1 MPPVNAPVT
10 ALPAPACAFAPPDD
24 PRISSYAAERAEAA
38 RQWIETELPKHEPA
52 LRAFL
57 RMKFPQ
63 ITDQDDLLQE
73 TYLRVIRASATGRIE
88 LTKAFFYTVARNLGY
103 DYCRRKALVPME
115 PLKEADEWTVDTTA
129 QNGADHAS
137 TGNDLAILSD
147 AIDALPGRMR
157 EVIVLRKIKGLSLRE
172 ISAQLGITEKTCM
185 AHMNVALAKVRAFLA
200 DHGVTKP

>member
-10 ALPAPACAFAPPDD
+10 ALPAPACAFGPPDES
-24 PRISSYAAERAEAA
+24 RAFAAERAEAA

-63 ITDQDDLLQE
+63 IEDQEDLLHE
-73 TYLRVIRASATGRIE
+73 TYLRVIRACATGRIE

-115 PLKEADEWTVDTTA
+115 PLEEAGESAVVTFE
-129 QNGADHAS
+129 QNAADHAVLE
-137 TGNDLAILSD
+137 NDLAVLSA
-147 AIDALPGRMR
+147 AITALPERAR
-157 EVIVLRKIKGLSLRE
+157 EVIVLRKLKGLSLRE
-172 ISAQLGITEKTCM
+172 ISAQLGISEKTCM
-185 AHMNVALAKVRAFLA
+185 AHINVALAKVRTFLA
-200 DHGVTKP
+200 EHGVTKS